1 MAIVPSGVSVPAQSK
16 ELDNT
21 TTTTAYGIVY
31 RQVVTLAD
39 PETATNYMRV
49 GGNGAYVD
57 VRNVVSL
64 PLPTGASTAA
74 LQTSGNASLTSID
87 TKLPSLDGGYVPV
100 TIKNSSIEISNDA
113 GNPVPVSGTFWQA
126 TQPVSGTFWQA
137 TQPVSFTRL
146 SSGTDSVTANIGT
159 TNGLAL
165 DITVDSLLKPSST
178 LSAVSTIT
186 NTVTVK
192 ADTLVNQTNAFKV
205 DGSAVTQPVSA
216 VSLPLPTGA
225 ATAAQQPDF
234 GTAGTPS
241 PDVLTVQGISGGEP
255 LSVDV
260 IQPVIT
266 KPAPSSYLHLNANG
280 TTTAKSGA
288 GVLRRI
294 IINTRGGIVNTL
306 TIYDN
311 TAATGAVIGAV
322 DTVNAGGAFD
332 YELDFTTG
340 LTVVLAGGTAAD
352 ITIIYE

>member
-1 MAIVPSGVSVPAQSK
+1 MAITVNGVSVPQQSK
-16 ELDNT
+16 TLDTATVT
-21 TTTTAYGIVY
+21 TGFGLVHRQIIGI
-31 RQVVTLAD
+31 AD
-39 PETATNYMRV
+39 PENQSQYARLTGTSL
-49 GGNGAYVD
+49 
-57 VRNVVSL
+57 NVNV
-64 PLPTGASTAA
+64 
-74 LQTSGNASLTSID
+74 
-87 TKLPSLDGGYVPV
+87 
-100 TIKNSSIEISNDA
+100 
-113 GNPVPVSGTFWQA
+113 
-126 TQPVSGTFWQA
+126 
-137 TQPVSFTRL
+137 
-146 SSGTDSVTANIGT
+146 
-159 TNGLAL
+159 
-165 DITVDSLLKPSST
+165 
-178 LSAVSTIT
+178 T
-186 NTVTVK
+186 NTSV
-192 ADTLVNQTNAFKV
+192 AI
-205 DGSAVTQPVSA
+205 SA

-280 TTTAKSGA
+280 TTTVKSGA

-294 IINTRGGIVNTL
+294 VINTRGGIVNTL
-306 TIYDN
+306 TIYNN

>member
-1 MAIVPSGVSVPAQSK
+1 MAITVNGVSVPQQSK
-16 ELDNT
+16 TLDT
-21 TTTTAYGIVY
+21 TEVTTSFGLVH
-31 RQVVTLAD
+31 RQIISIAD
-39 PETATNYMRV
+39 PENQSQYARLTGTSL
-49 GGNGAYVD
+49 
-57 VRNVVSL
+57 NVNV
-64 PLPTGASTAA
+64 
-74 LQTSGNASLTSID
+74 
-87 TKLPSLDGGYVPV
+87 
-100 TIKNSSIEISNDA
+100 
-113 GNPVPVSGTFWQA
+113 
-126 TQPVSGTFWQA
+126 
-137 TQPVSFTRL
+137 
-146 SSGTDSVTANIGT
+146 
-159 TNGLAL
+159 
-165 DITVDSLLKPSST
+165 
-178 LSAVSTIT
+178 T
-186 NTVTVK
+186 NTSV
-192 ADTLVNQTNAFKV
+192 AI
-205 DGSAVTQPVSA
+205 SA

-266 KPAPSSYLHLNANG
+266 KPASSSYLHLNANG

-322 DTVNAGGAFD
+322 DTVNAGGSFD

>member
-1 MAIVPSGVSVPAQSK
+1 MAITVNGVSVPQQSK
-16 ELDNT
+16 TLDT
-21 TTTTAYGIVY
+21 TEVTTSFGLVHRQIIGI
-31 RQVVTLAD
+31 AD
-39 PETATNYMRV
+39 PENQSQYARLTGTSL
-49 GGNGAYVD
+49 
-57 VRNVVSL
+57 NVNV
-64 PLPTGASTAA
+64 
-74 LQTSGNASLTSID
+74 
-87 TKLPSLDGGYVPV
+87 
-100 TIKNSSIEISNDA
+100 
-113 GNPVPVSGTFWQA
+113 
-126 TQPVSGTFWQA
+126 
-137 TQPVSFTRL
+137 
-146 SSGTDSVTANIGT
+146 
-159 TNGLAL
+159 
-165 DITVDSLLKPSST
+165 
-178 LSAVSTIT
+178 T
-186 NTVTVK
+186 NTSV
-192 ADTLVNQTNAFKV
+192 AI
-205 DGSAVTQPVSA
+205 SA

-266 KPAPSSYLHLNANG
+266 KPASSSYLHLNANG
-280 TTTAKSGA
+280 TTTVKSGA

-294 IINTRGGIVNTL
+294 VINTRGGIINTL

-322 DTVNAGGAFD
+322 DTVAAGGAFD

>member
-1 MAIVPSGVSVPAQSK
+1 MAITVNGVSVPQQSK
-16 ELDNT
+16 TLDTATVT
-21 TTTTAYGIVY
+21 TGFGLVHRQIIGI
-31 RQVVTLAD
+31 AD
-39 PETATNYMRV
+39 PENQSQYARLTGTSL
-49 GGNGAYVD
+49 
-57 VRNVVSL
+57 NVNV
-64 PLPTGASTAA
+64 
-74 LQTSGNASLTSID
+74 
-87 TKLPSLDGGYVPV
+87 
-100 TIKNSSIEISNDA
+100 
-113 GNPVPVSGTFWQA
+113 
-126 TQPVSGTFWQA
+126 
-137 TQPVSFTRL
+137 
-146 SSGTDSVTANIGT
+146 
-159 TNGLAL
+159 
-165 DITVDSLLKPSST
+165 
-178 LSAVSTIT
+178 T
-186 NTVTVK
+186 NTSV
-192 ADTLVNQTNAFKV
+192 AI
-205 DGSAVTQPVSA
+205 SA

-266 KPAPSSYLHLNANG
+266 KPASSSYLHLNANG
-280 TTTAKSGA
+280 TTTVKSGA

-306 TIYDN
+306 TIYNN

>member
-1 MAIVPSGVSVPAQSK
+1 MAITVNGVSVPQQSK
-16 ELDNT
+16 TLDT
-21 TTTTAYGIVY
+21 TEVTTSFGLVH
-31 RQVVTLAD
+31 RQIISIAD
-39 PETATNYMRV
+39 PENQSQYARLTGTSL
-49 GGNGAYVD
+49 
-57 VRNVVSL
+57 NVNV
-64 PLPTGASTAA
+64 
-74 LQTSGNASLTSID
+74 
-87 TKLPSLDGGYVPV
+87 
-100 TIKNSSIEISNDA
+100 
-113 GNPVPVSGTFWQA
+113 
-126 TQPVSGTFWQA
+126 
-137 TQPVSFTRL
+137 
-146 SSGTDSVTANIGT
+146 
-159 TNGLAL
+159 
-165 DITVDSLLKPSST
+165 
-178 LSAVSTIT
+178 T
-186 NTVTVK
+186 NTSV
-192 ADTLVNQTNAFKV
+192 AI
-205 DGSAVTQPVSA
+205 SA

-280 TTTAKSGA
+280 TTTVKSGA

-294 IINTRGGIVNTL
+294 VINTRGGIVNTL

-311 TAATGAVIGAV
+311 TTATGTVIGVV
-322 DTVNAGGAFD
+322 DTINAGGAFD

>member
-1 MAIVPSGVSVPAQSK
+1 MAITVNGVSVPQQSK
-16 ELDNT
+16 TLDTATVT
-21 TTTTAYGIVY
+21 TGFGLVH
-31 RQVVTLAD
+31 RQIISIAD
-39 PETATNYMRV
+39 PENQSQYARLTGTSL
-49 GGNGAYVD
+49 
-57 VRNVVSL
+57 NVNV
-64 PLPTGASTAA
+64 
-74 LQTSGNASLTSID
+74 
-87 TKLPSLDGGYVPV
+87 
-100 TIKNSSIEISNDA
+100 
-113 GNPVPVSGTFWQA
+113 
-126 TQPVSGTFWQA
+126 
-137 TQPVSFTRL
+137 
-146 SSGTDSVTANIGT
+146 
-159 TNGLAL
+159 
-165 DITVDSLLKPSST
+165 
-178 LSAVSTIT
+178 T
-186 NTVTVK
+186 NTSV
-192 ADTLVNQTNAFKV
+192 AI
-205 DGSAVTQPVSA
+205 SA

-294 IINTRGGIVNTL
+294 IINTRGGIINTL

-311 TAATGAVIGAV
+311 TTATGAVIGVV